1 MPAGAPRRAA
11 MTATGFATAR
21 WGAAGLG
28 SGDNYVTERAW
39 PEVNDVECT
48 VVLSLPRDAGSMA
61 AA

>member
-1 MPAGAPRRAA
+1 